1 MAPVI
6 ELIEGIKI
14 EVYSREHLPPHI
26 HAKYGEYEILINLI
40 NSEIEEGKFPTK
52 KLNIVKKWLEN
63 TENKNLAIKNFY
75 ELNPKLK
82 PKQ

>member
-6 ELIEGIKI
+6 DLIEGIKI

-26 HAKYGEYEILINLI
+26 HAKYGEYEILINL
-40 NSEIEEGKFPTK
+40 NTSEIEEGKFPNK
-52 KLNIVKKWLEN
+52 KLVIIKKWLEIS
-63 TENKNLAIKNFY
+63 ENKNLALKNFY

-82 PKQ
+82 PKE